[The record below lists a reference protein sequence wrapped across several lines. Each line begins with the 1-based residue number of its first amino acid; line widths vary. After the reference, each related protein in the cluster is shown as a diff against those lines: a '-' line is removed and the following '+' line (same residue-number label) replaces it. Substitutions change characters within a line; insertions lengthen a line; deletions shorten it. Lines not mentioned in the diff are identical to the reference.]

1 MDWLHEDDVDDTEI
15 DQDFTTE
22 LPYVESFDVMNENKF
37 IYVRGDCEGTWIE
50 KLCVT
55 KALSMQHD

>member
-37 IYVRGDCEGTWIE
+37 VYVRGDCEGT
-50 KLCVT
+50 
-55 KALSMQHD
+55 